1 MDRGCERGPRTEV
14 NALGLREERRLGR
27 RRLIVSADDFGL
39 SPGVNRGIVEAHE
52 KGILTNAS
60 LMVNGAA
67 FAEAVE
73 LARAYPRLGVGLHLV
88 LLQGRATLPPKEVPD
103 LVDDRGEFPHRPVAT
118 GMRYFFLKGLRSQLE
133 REIRAQLEKFLATGL
148 SLSHVDGHLNIHMHP
163 TVLDIL
169 VRLAPEYG
177 IRALRLP
184 REPLGITLRASL
196 WQWWRKLAEAL
207 TFRALVA
214 HARPKLEAAGL
225 RSPDYMFGLHQSGRM
240 TEEYL
245 AAIFRRLPPGTTEVY
260 THASFVD
267 EEALRWR
274 PRHYDCE
281 GELRALTSPRLR
293 VLLEGA
299 GIELI
304 SYAQLAA

>member
-1 MDRGCERGPRTEV
+1 
-14 NALGLREERRLGR
+14 
-27 RRLIVSADDFGL
+27 VSADDFGL

-73 LARAYPRLGVGLHLV
+73 LARAHPRLGVGLHLV
-88 LLQGRATLPPKEVPD
+88 LLQGRATLSPKEIPG
-103 LVDDRGEFPHRPVAT
+103 LVDDRGEFPHQPVAT
-118 GMRYFFLKGLRSQLE
+118 GMRYFFLKGLRLQLE

-225 RSPDYMFGLHQSGRM
+225 RCPDYMFGLHQSGRM

-245 AAIFRRLPPGTTEVY
+245 AAVFRHLPPGTTEVY

-274 PRHYDCE
+274 ARHYDCE

-293 VLLEGA
+293 GLLEGA

-304 SYAQLAA
+304 SYAQLVA